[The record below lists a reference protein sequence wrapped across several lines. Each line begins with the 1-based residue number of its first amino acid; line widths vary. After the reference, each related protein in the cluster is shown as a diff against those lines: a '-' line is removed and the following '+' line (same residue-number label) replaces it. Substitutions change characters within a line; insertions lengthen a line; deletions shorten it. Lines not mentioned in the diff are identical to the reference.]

1 MNKNRQI
8 IGELQDFFRHNDASK
23 AIQSIIS
30 IMNSLVIQSKVVG
43 PVKNPNC
50 KFTYV
55 QLAKLL
61 ILFPFFSIKN
71 VGLYANSGL
80 GQLFSCK
87 KDTFYRFMNNDRTL
101 TARYKQK
108 RGKTVTLI
116 QDSQRSKKQHNT
128 PSRAIRMKG
137 SMSEKAA
144 HCNNVPPNYLIIK
157 QLPFN
162 APH

>member
-1 MNKNRQI
+1 MKKNIQI
-8 IGELQDFFRHNDASK
+8 IGELKDFFRHNDARK

-71 VGLYANSGL
+71 AGLYANSGL

-87 KDTFYRFMNNDRTL
+87 
-101 TARYKQK
+101 
-108 RGKTVTLI
+108 RGYFLA
-116 QDSQRSKKQHNT
+116 S
-128 PSRAIRMKG
+128 
-137 SMSEKAA
+137 
-144 HCNNVPPNYLIIK
+144 
-157 QLPFN
+157 
-162 APH
+162 